1 MVVSSG
7 DPQKLVRP
15 VGIFWGYLL
24 VAVLTAVVLVSLLAL
39 FAVHMVNFSFL
50 SDAACHKIEATRF
63 FREFTYCF
71 YGSDWNEETYL
82 SAVSGFYST
91 LVAVLVA
98 VQALISWLA
107 FTVIRS
113 SNKQAISEEVEREVP
128 FFFRTKDADKLLQDT
143 LNAISVEAAK
153 EAMKELRKDDDKA
166 TEALQNA
173 VYEDLKPTVEGLRG
187 KIEELRVKVD
197 VLLNGEEEDDDDLG
211 KGGNITA

>member
-1 MVVSSG
+1 M
-7 DPQKLVRP
+7 
-15 VGIFWGYLL
+15 GIFWGYLL

>member
-1 MVVSSG
+1 MRHVIRSKQHDFSESLRTASMAVTERRDVSLGRQRLLFDVGRCSCGSSG
-7 DPQKLVRP
+7 TD
-15 VGIFWGYLL
+15 I
-24 VAVLTAVVLVSLLAL
+24 LARL
-39 FAVHMVNFSFL
+39 H
-50 SDAACHKIEATRF
+50 R
-63 FREFTYCF
+63 
-71 YGSDWNEETYL
+71 
-82 SAVSGFYST
+82 
-91 LVAVLVA
+91 
-98 VQALISWLA
+98 
-107 FTVIRS
+107 IRS

-197 VLLNGEEEDDDDLG
+197 VLLNGEEEDDDGLG